1 MMLRL
6 RAPFSPQC
14 RGSNRASGARRLS
27 RKATHNAAGVK
38 LDDLGGALERIF
50 PQIVTGKLFWRRR
63 GSNTVALLA
72 SVERLWSNPRG
83 PCPWL

>member
-50 PQIVTGKLFWRRR
+50 PSDCHRDALRAEARQQYRRII
-63 GSNTVALLA
+63 G
-72 SVERLWSNPRG
+72 ER
-83 PCPWL
+83 